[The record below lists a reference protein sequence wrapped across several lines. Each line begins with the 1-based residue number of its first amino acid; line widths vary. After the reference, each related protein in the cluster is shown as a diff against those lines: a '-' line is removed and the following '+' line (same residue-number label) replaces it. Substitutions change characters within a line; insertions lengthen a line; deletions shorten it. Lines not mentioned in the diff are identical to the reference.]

1 MEMSG
6 PAVERLRKPAIRQRV
21 LAARALMLPSE
32 RQQAAELLRDRVLAL
47 PEVQPATTVAAYAS
61 LPDEP
66 GTGPLLDAL
75 HSRGLTVLLPVV
87 QSDLYLDWAVH
98 EPGRQHLNRMGIP
111 EPTSAPRGPQAL
123 SAASVVIC
131 PGLAG
136 DLEGHR
142 LGRGAGCYDG
152 ALAFLDHAELRCL
165 LLYDDEVLDA
175 VPTNPRD
182 QPVDVLLTPAHTLRC
197 RST

>member
-1 MEMSG
+1 MT
-6 PAVERLRKPAIRQRV
+6 
-21 LAARALMLPSE
+21 PSE
-32 RQQAAELLRDRVLAL
+32 RQRAAELLRDRVLAL
-47 PEVQPATTVAAYAS
+47 PEVQAATTVAAYAS

-75 HSRGLTVLLPVV
+75 HLRGVTVLLPVV
-87 QSDLYLDWAVH
+87 QSDLSLSWAVH
-98 EPGRQHLNRMGIP
+98 EPGYERLNRMRIP
-111 EPTSAPRGPQAL
+111 EPTAAPLGPQAL

-152 ALAFLDHAELRCL
+152 ALALLDHSELRCL

-182 QPVDVLLTPAHTLRC
+182 QPVDVVLTPAQTFRC
-197 RST
+197 RSA